1 MGIEI
6 SPTKYLFILS
16 PIKKMNEE
24 TIVKVNSDEVAIS
37 TPTITTINVEEV
49 KARMDM
55 IEASH
60 QQDIN
65 NHNIQMAELQSQL
78 DKAAEAG
85 VTPDGVDGEVVVEPI
100 AEEKQMEENLN
111 PSEEIIAP
119 IEDTV
124 VEPVIEDVIE
134 TPTEV
139 VI

>member
-1 MGIEI
+1 
-6 SPTKYLFILS
+6 
-16 PIKKMNEE
+16 MNEE

-65 NHNIQMAELQSQL
+65 NYNIQMAELQSQL

>member
-65 NHNIQMAELQSQL
+65 NYNIQMAELQSQL